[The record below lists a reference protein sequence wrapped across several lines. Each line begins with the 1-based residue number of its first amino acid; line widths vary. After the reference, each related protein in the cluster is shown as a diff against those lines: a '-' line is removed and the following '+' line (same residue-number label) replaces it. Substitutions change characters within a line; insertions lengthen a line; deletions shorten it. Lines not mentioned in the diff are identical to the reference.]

1 MNRSEVGLKG
11 IPMSSFFHKYEG
23 LGNDYLVVDPATWD
37 LPLTPERIRLL
48 CDRHFGLGSD
58 GILYGPLPEA
68 EGQILDSK
76 FQIPNS
82 KFPSTAY
89 RPPSTVMPPL
99 CSLRILNPDGSEA
112 EKSGNG
118 LRIFARY
125 LLDTGRVV
133 TDTPFRI
140 RTAGGLVTCT
150 VFAGGRSVRV
160 DMGCASFASREIPV
174 AGPARE
180 VLNETVEIGGRP
192 VRFCAATVGN
202 PHCVVLGEP
211 VTPETAGA
219 LGPKL
224 ETHPLFP
231 NRTNVQFMEVLDRNT
246 IRIEIWERGAGYTLA
261 SGSSSSAAAA
271 VAHKLGL
278 CDDRITVKMPGG
290 ELNIEIGAAFAI
302 RMTGPVR
309 AIARGEAAPELLER
323 LKTG

>member
-1 MNRSEVGLKG
+1 
-11 IPMSSFFHKYEG
+11 MSSCFHKYEG

-37 LPLTPERIRLL
+37 LPLTPERIRLI

-58 GILYGPLPEA
+58 GILFGPVHDRACPGRDLSENAAPQPVPGTA
-68 EGQILDSK
+68 
-76 FQIPNS
+76 
-82 KFPSTAY
+82 PS
-89 RPPSTVMPPL
+89 PL
-99 CSLRILNPDGSEA
+99 HRHKTGGDTESCGCFCSLRILNPDGSEA

-133 TDTPFRI
+133 TDTPFRV
-140 RTAGGLVTCT
+140 RTAGGIVTCT
-150 VFAGGRSVRV
+150 VFDGGRSVQV

-180 VLNETVEIGGRP
+180 VLNETVEIGGHP

-271 VAHKLGL
+271 VAYKLGL
-278 CDDRITVKMPGG
+278 CDDCITVKMPGG

-309 AIARGEAAPELLER
+309 AIAHGEAALDLLEK
-323 LKTG
+323 LNTV